1 MRTLKLLGFLLTYP
15 TEDHIRNLN
24 ECQQILKNEKWLS
37 SKSIKRLE
45 GFLQEM
51 KRTDLLDLQERYV
64 ALFDR
69 TPSLSLHLFE
79 HVHGDSRDRGQAL
92 ADLSE
97 LFQNDGLSIQM
108 AETPDYLPI
117 FLEFCSI
124 QSQEDAK
131 ENLNSIINILSAL
144 KKRLENRQS
153 KYAIIFGAIIETVS
167 RKPDARAVEQAIR
180 QASGAAYSND
190 QVDREWEEQFAF
202 ENDGLDNNGKAGCP
216 RADELIARFSE
227 FHDTKSER
235 ITK

>member
-1 MRTLKLLGFLLTYP
+1 MRTLKILGFLLAYP
-15 TEDHIRNLN
+15 TEAHLQNLS
-24 ECQQILKNEKWLS
+24 ECRSILKNEKWLS
-37 SKSIKRLE
+37 DKSLKAIDS
-45 GFLQEM
+45 FLQEM
-51 KRTDLLDLQERYV
+51 EQSELLNLQENYV

-92 ADLSE
+92 ADLNE
-97 LFQNDGLSIQM
+97 VFQNDGLSIHM
-108 AETPDYLPI
+108 AETPDYLPA

-131 ENLNSIINILSAL
+131 ENLDSIINILSAM

-153 KYAIIFGAIIETVS
+153 IYASIFDAIIETVS

-180 QASGAAYSND
+180 QDSGAAYSNA

-202 ENDGLDNNGKAGCP
+202 ENTGHAAGGESGCP
-216 RADELIARFSE
+216 KADEMLARINNYQ
-227 FHDTKSER
+227 DNER
-235 ITK
+235 VNK